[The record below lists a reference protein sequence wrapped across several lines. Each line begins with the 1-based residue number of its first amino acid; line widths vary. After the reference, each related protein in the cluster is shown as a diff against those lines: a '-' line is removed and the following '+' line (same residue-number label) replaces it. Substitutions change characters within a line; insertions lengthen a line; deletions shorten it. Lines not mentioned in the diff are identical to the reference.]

1 MNNQNSIPI
10 SLLLVIINIFTLN
23 SNKIKITNNLQLLA
37 SKSKKPNKIIKNP
50 ITALVAPILINSSS
64 IINKDNN
71 NTIMEEE
78 VADKAIITILDNI
91 TKTLVKKGIV
101 NINLDH
107 NSSNINKRRVITNRR
122 EVKSSMKKVKQ
133 VVVQE
138 LNINE
143 CTVR

>member
-10 SLLLVIINIFTLN
+10 SLLLVIVNIFTLN
-23 SNKIKITNNLQLLA
+23 SNKIKITNNLKLLA
-37 SKSKKPNKIIKNP
+37 SKSKKLNKIIRNP
-50 ITALVAPILINSSS
+50 ITALVAPILTNSSS
-64 IINKDNN
+64 IINKDNY

-78 VADKAIITILDNI
+78 MADKAIITFLDNI
-91 TKTLVKKGIV
+91 TKTLVKEGIV
-101 NINLDH
+101 NINLDL
-107 NSSNINKRRVITNRR
+107 SSSSIYKRRVITNRR

-143 CTVR
+143 GTVR